1 MARRKKTA
9 DNSAQQVLRPTLT
22 QEAREARLVSLA
34 MDLAEQQLLDGTV
47 SSQVLT
53 ELLRRG
59 SDKARAELAHL
70 EAQNQLVYAKIDA
83 IQAANELK
91 EVYENAIAAMM
102 RYSGRQDEVPDLD
115 DDYEDYGDF
124 EED

>member
-1 MARRKKTA
+1 MARRKKIA
-9 DNSAQQVLRPTLT
+9 DNSQQVLRPTLT

-34 MDLAEQQLLDGTV
+34 MDLAERQLLDGTV

-59 SDKARAELAHL
+59 SDKARAEVAHL

-102 RYSGRQDEVPDLD
+102 RYSGHQDEVPDSYE
-115 DDYEDYGDF
+115 DYEDYEDF
-124 EED
+124 ED

>member
-1 MARRKKTA
+1 MARRKKIA

-102 RYSGRQDEVPDLD
+102 TYSGHQDEVPDLV
-115 DDYEDYGDF
+115 DDYEDYEDF
-124 EED
+124 ED